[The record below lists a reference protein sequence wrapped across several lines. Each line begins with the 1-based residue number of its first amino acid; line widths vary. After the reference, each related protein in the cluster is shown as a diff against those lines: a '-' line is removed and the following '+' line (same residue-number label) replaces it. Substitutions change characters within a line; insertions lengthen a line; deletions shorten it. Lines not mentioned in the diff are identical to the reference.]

1 MPRRCPQSMPMTEKT
16 EEREEWYAI
25 RVTYSRELLVK
36 SYLDERGVA
45 NYVPMHFAERRYG
58 GRPRKVWVPMVHNLL
73 FVRTTAGRLREIKA
87 GTELPIRYIM
97 DRQTRTPI
105 VIPEAQMHDFMAIV
119 ASRNE
124 HVEIVTPTEIDLA
137 QGDPVRITGGI
148 FAGIRGR
155 YIRHKGHSKVAVA
168 IRDIAVA
175 LTAYVPAKFV
185 EKLDERPLRAER
197 SETTTRESVHDKVD
211 TNPNYK
217 TPLKNSNV

>member
-1 MPRRCPQSMPMTEKT
+1 MPMTEKT

-25 RVTYSRELLVK
+25 RVTYGRELLVK

-58 GRPRKVWVPMVHNLL
+58 GRTRKVWVPMVRNLL

-124 HVEIVTPTEIDLA
+124 HVEIVTPAEIDLA

-155 YIRHKGHSKVAVA
+155 YIRHKGHSKVAVE
-168 IRDIAVA
+168 IRDITVA

-185 EKLDERPLRAER
+185 EKLDERPRRAER
-197 SETTTRESVHDKVD
+197 SETTTRESVQDKVD